1 MNCLTYT
8 IHKIIAERRAGRRGG
23 YIIMRR
29 SAAAKVLGITSIYH
43 PLYWVPHFLHRDQDG
58 KVTQYTP
65 TETDQQKFVEYGPLR
80 AWLRLWRFEGVV
92 TGDDNADEYKEAA

>member
-29 SAAAKVLGITSIYH
+29 STLARFLGITNRYH
-43 PLYWVPHFLHRDQDG
+43 PLYLVPHFLHRDQDG
-58 KVTQYTP
+58 KVTQYKP
-65 TETDQQKFVEYGPLR
+65 SEGDQKKFIEGGPLR
-80 AWLRLWRFEGVV
+80 AWLRLWRFEGDV